1 MSQNTNPDNYST
13 RIIADNEA
21 CLQELAWAIEMS
33 QGQFSLMLARCNYVN
48 FRESLAQRLREICS
62 CEIREIVLSASTQK
76 LYTAVKESLGDEQPP
91 GALMISGLESVDNI
105 DHLLTSMNQVREE
118 FRKNYAFPLIIWIN
132 DEISRRLI
140 RLAPDFQ
147 SWTTLN
153 EFIIAPETLSI
164 YLNEQIDALF
174 AKVLDVGSQILPNS
188 IFLDFERVGEI
199 PTALRN
205 LAGQNCELSPYL
217 QANLEFVFGRNA
229 YIKNQIDQAL
239 EIYQRSLTFW
249 QDSQNYLRQGLLLF
263 EIGCCHYRLAELE
276 SRENQQHWQVA
287 QTYFQDCVDV
297 FQQLDR
303 LDLVAKFISYLTG
316 VLHKL
321 KDWENLAS
329 LIVKSQHLHEI
340 YGTTV
345 QLAEDYGFLAE
356 IALHKQQ
363 PDLAQDMSLK
373 ALQILATANEA
384 ENQLHQ
390 GLYFLLLARSSRQ
403 LGQIELA
410 ILSLERA
417 RNTHLQNHP
426 LLYIQILE
434 ELRSL
439 YFEEHRYLEAFQVK
453 QVRRS
458 IEQQFGLQSFIGA
471 GRLQPKIRVSSDLT
485 PSLPQETIA
494 SEILTSGR
502 QRDVERLIER
512 IGSTQY
518 KLTVIHGQ
526 SGVGKSS
533 LLGAGLVPAL
543 KLQNIGTYD
552 VLPIL
557 IRVYTDWIKELGKLL
572 AAALVGQNIFLL
584 TIPESTNAIIT
595 QLVENQQRNLLTV
608 LIFDQFEEF
617 FFVYDQPSK
626 RQQFFDFLG
635 DCLNIPVVKI
645 VLSMRE
651 DYLHYLLICN
661 RLPKMAAI
669 NQDIL
674 NKNVLY
680 PLGNFLPEDAKHFIL
695 GCAKMNLEPALVDE
709 LIQDLAGSSQEVRL
723 IELQVVGA
731 QMQTENITTLAQ
743 YRQLGP
749 KDKLVQ
755 RYLEEI
761 VQDCGIENQRTA
773 NSLLYLLTDEQNTRP
788 LKTQAELEKD
798 LKAIATDSFTESEKL
813 NLVLQ
818 VFVESG
824 LVYLLPETPTH
835 RYQLVHDYLVD
846 FIRRQQEPKLKKLA
860 AELANEK
867 RERQLSQDQLNVI
880 EQANQILIQS
890 QAIAK
895 KEPPKRKIW
904 EIWSILAGS
913 VSVAGLITIMRLFG
927 SLQFWELHN
936 LDLWFNLRP
945 EEPSDQRILIVGIDE
960 ADIAKVGK
968 WPLPDRLLG
977 QLLQKIAAQKP
988 RAIGLDLYRNL
999 PVDPG
1004 HAELEKVMQT
1014 IPNLIGVESI
1024 QEKIYPPPILKKLN
1038 QFGID
1043 DVVLDIDHTLRRTI
1057 LAIPDDHDQT
1067 VPAFS
1072 MVLANTYLNAEKIP
1086 HKKVE
1091 NQDQNTIQLGGYAF
1105 HRFKSN
1111 DGGYVNA
1118 DDGGY
1123 QILLNYRKSA
1133 QGFSKVSLTDMLTGH
1148 LPSNF
1153 QSHGLANRIVLI
1165 GLTAPSIIKD
1175 YVDTPYKTHFYHIPE
1190 VEYQSQAIS
1199 QILSSVLNG
1208 RSGINILPSSIE
1220 KLLIWVFCGLGTA
1233 MAWCL
1238 RSWLK
1243 LSALL
1248 FLAVFGLIITC
1259 YTAFLYSWW
1268 LPLIPSVLSL
1278 MGGATI
1284 TAIIT
1289 HNQLEKLHFRRTLEL
1304 IFLECRT
1311 NASAG
1316 QRAVEYF
1323 MVAYRGTKL
1332 ADSVL
1337 IGLIIDTLKA
1347 CDTPQDISEISDK
1360 LAWISSLL
1368 PKNVN
1373 LILTKFWETSQN
1385 LQIFFQISSLHANT
1399 ILLNSSITILR
1410 HIQENND
1417 YQIRAYQR
1425 KALQNIAK
1433 QWLNT
1438 LEKLSVEN

>member
-1 MSQNTNPDNYST
+1 MSQNTSPDDYST

-76 LYTAVKESLGDEQPP
+76 LYTAVKETLGNEQPD
-91 GALMISGLESVDNI
+91 ALMISGLESVDNI

-118 FRKNYAFPLIIWIN
+118 FRKNYAFPLIIWI
-132 DEISRRLI
+132 DEEISRKLI

-188 IFLDFERVGEI
+188 IFLDFEHSGEI
-199 PTALRN
+199 PTAWRD
-205 LAGQNCELSPYL
+205 LASQNCELSPYL
-217 QANLEFVFGRNA
+217 QANLEFVLGRNA
-229 YIKNQIDQAL
+229 YVKNQIHQAL
-239 EIYQRSLTFW
+239 EIYQRSLIFW
-249 QDSQNYLRQGLLLF
+249 QDSQSYLRQGLLLF

-287 QTYFQDCVDV
+287 QTYFQDCIDV

-340 YGTTV
+340 HGTTI

-417 RNTHLQNHP
+417 RNTNLQNHP
-426 LLYIQILE
+426 LLYIEILE

-439 YFEEHRYLEAFQVK
+439 YFEQHRYLEAFQVK

-458 IEQQFGLQSFIGA
+458 LEQQFGLQSFIGA

-485 PSLPQETIA
+485 LSLPQETIA
-494 SEILTSGR
+494 SEIITSGR

-557 IRVYTDWIKELGKLL
+557 IRVYTDWVKELGQLL
-572 AAALVGQNIFLL
+572 AAALVGQNIFLP
-584 TIPESTNAIIT
+584 TILESTNAIIT

-669 NQDIL
+669 NRDIL

-695 GCAKMNLEPALVDE
+695 GCTKINLEPALVDE

-773 NSLLYLLTDEQNTRP
+773 NSLLYLLTDEHNTRP

-824 LVYLLPETPTH
+824 LVCLLPEIPTH

-846 FIRRQQEPKLKKLA
+846 FIRRQQEPELKKLA

-895 KEPPKRKIW
+895 KEPPKRKIR

-913 VSVAGLITIMRLFG
+913 VSVAGILTIVRLCG
-927 SLQFWELHN
+927 LLQFMELNN

-945 EEPSDQRILIVGIDE
+945 LEPSDDRIVIVGINE
-960 ADIAKVGK
+960 SDIAKVGK
-968 WPLPDRLLG
+968 YPIPDIVLA
-977 QLLQKIAAQKP
+977 QLLRKIVAQKP
-988 RAIGLDLYRNL
+988 RAIGLDLYRDL

-1004 HAELEKVMQT
+1004 HAELEKIMQK

-1024 QEKIYPPPILKKLN
+1024 QKKISPPPILKKLN
-1038 QFGID
+1038 QFGSD
-1043 DVVLDIDHTLRRTI
+1043 NFVLDIDHKLRRTV
-1057 LAIPDDHDQT
+1057 LAEADDHDET

-1072 MVLANTYLNAEKIP
+1072 MVLANIYLKAERIGL
-1086 HKKVE
+1086 KVE
-1091 NQDQNTIQLGGYAF
+1091 YAF

-1111 DGGYVNA
+1111 DGGYINA

-1123 QILLNYRKSA
+1123 QILLNYRNSA
-1133 QGFSKVSLTDMLTGH
+1133 QGFSTVSLTDVLTDH
-1148 LPSNF
+1148 LPSNL

-1165 GLTAPSIIKD
+1165 GSTAHSIMED
-1175 YVDTPYKTHFYHIPE
+1175 YFDTPYKTRFNLIPP
-1190 VEYQSQAIS
+1190 VEYQSQVIS

-1220 KLLIWVFCGLGTA
+1220 KLLIWVFCALGTA

-1238 RSWLK
+1238 RSWFK

-1248 FLAVFGLIITC
+1248 FLAIFGLFITC

-1268 LPLIPSVLSL
+1268 LPFIPSLLGL

-1289 HNQLEKLHFRRTLEL
+1289 HNQLEKLQFRRTLEL

-1347 CDTPQDISEISDK
+1347 CETPQDISEISDK

-1399 ILLNSSITILR
+1399 ILLNSSINILH

-1425 KALQNIAK
+1425 KAFQNIAK